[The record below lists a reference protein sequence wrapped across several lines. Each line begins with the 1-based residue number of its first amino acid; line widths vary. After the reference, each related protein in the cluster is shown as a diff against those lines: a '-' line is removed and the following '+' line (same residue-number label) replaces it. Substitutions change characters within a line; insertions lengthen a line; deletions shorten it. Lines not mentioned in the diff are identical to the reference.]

1 MWRIAGAGLIGA
13 VGLLFGVQ
21 WQPVWVALAGGAGV
35 GATALVSWLLGR
47 RRESGS
53 ISTSDAATLWAESQA
68 MRRELREEVVA
79 RREEVVHLREDLAS
93 AKSEVVG
100 LRGELADTRTEL
112 AGARVEIER
121 LRGMLMERPGE

>member
-53 ISTSDAATLWAESQA
+53 ISTSDAATLWAETRSLLGDY
-68 MRRELREEVVA
+68 REENGRLRERVA
-79 RREEVVHLREDLAS
+79 VLEQGREEDRRRIHELEDEVRHL
-93 AKSEVVG
+93 KSVVG
-100 LRGELADTRTEL
+100 EA
-112 AGARVEIER
+112 
-121 LRGMLMERPGE
+121 